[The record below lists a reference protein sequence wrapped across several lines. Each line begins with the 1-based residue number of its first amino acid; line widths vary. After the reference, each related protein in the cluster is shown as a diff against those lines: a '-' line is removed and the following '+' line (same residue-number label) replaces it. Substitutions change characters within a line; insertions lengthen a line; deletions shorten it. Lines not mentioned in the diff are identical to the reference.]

1 MLPCVF
7 YSSLFS
13 HVPNV
18 SVTTFVVDL
27 IEEVRDGDTNSH
39 ISDLEV
45 VSRTNEYGS

>member
-1 MLPCVF
+1 MCFLF
-7 YSSLFS
+7 LSFFS

-18 SVTTFVVDL
+18 SVTTFVEDL